1 MDHIF
6 VDESGDT
13 GLRSRRHLVFGFVYC
28 TNPNLLHNVLRYQL
42 KRVHESD
49 HYPNTLN
56 ELKFTLPKNKLLK
69 SGYSEQEIETY
80 QNNMPSIRETMAEL
94 INSLSDGAF
103 ASAIDKSTIIR
114 STWNSERIGNYI
126 FRRTLSDHILGSVS
140 NPIIYFDKGRL
151 DLVKEQEF
159 RRYC

>member
-6 VDESGDT
+6 VDESG
-13 GLRSRRHLVFGFVYC
+13 
-28 TNPNLLHNVLRYQL
+28 
-42 KRVHESD
+42 E
-49 HYPNTLN
+49 
-56 ELKFTLPKNKLLK
+56 
-69 SGYSEQEIETY
+69 
-80 QNNMPSIRETMAEL
+80 
-94 INSLSDGAF
+94 
-103 ASAIDKSTIIR
+103 STIIR